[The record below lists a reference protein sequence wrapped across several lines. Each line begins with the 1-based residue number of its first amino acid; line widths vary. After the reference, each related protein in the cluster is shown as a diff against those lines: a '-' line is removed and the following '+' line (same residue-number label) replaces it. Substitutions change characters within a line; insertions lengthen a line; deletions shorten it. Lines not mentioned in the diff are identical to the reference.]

1 MNYTK
6 SKRTVGSKKNFGKT
20 PKNIT
25 TKKTNFKN
33 PLANIPAFM
42 IPEIIQ
48 TKSSKFAV
56 AESGGIRGST
66 TSHRLSGN
74 ACIYCAKTGATRKPI
89 FIYDKIS
96 FDTEEEVDKRS
107 LLFYARINDYIIM
120 ESHKNYID
128 EDNVGC
134 VNIIVYQLKRN
145 YCKSAKTPF
154 KLVPV
159 FKFYKK
165 FDDDSDFTKHFKNA
179 VIMASD
185 SVLVDALK
193 TKLEEAKLKHLYP
206 AIESAIYKANSDSTS
221 YVFYHGSKIAD
232 KNSKL

>member
-1 MNYTK
+1 MNYNRN
-6 SKRTVGSKKNFGKT
+6 KRTVGSNKRKTNNIT
-20 PKNIT
+20 PKKT
-25 TKKTNFKN
+25 TYKN
-33 PLANIPAFM
+33 PLAKIPAFM

-66 TSHRLSGN
+66 SRHRLAGN
-74 ACIYCAKTGATRKPI
+74 ACIYCAKNGLPRKPI
-89 FIYDKIS
+89 FIFDKIS
-96 FDTEEEVDKRS
+96 LDTEEEVNKKS
-107 LLFYARINDYIIM
+107 MLFYARINDYIVM

-128 EDNVGC
+128 EETVGC
-134 VNIIVYQLKRN
+134 LNIIVYQLKRN
-145 YCKSAKTPF
+145 YCKTAKTPF
-154 KLVPV
+154 RLVPV

-165 FDDDSDFTKHFKNA
+165 FDDDSEFTNHFKNS

-185 SVLVDALK
+185 LLLIDTLK
-193 TKLEEAKLKHLYP
+193 TKLSEVKLNHLYP

-221 YVFYHGSKIAD
+221 YVYYHGSKIAD